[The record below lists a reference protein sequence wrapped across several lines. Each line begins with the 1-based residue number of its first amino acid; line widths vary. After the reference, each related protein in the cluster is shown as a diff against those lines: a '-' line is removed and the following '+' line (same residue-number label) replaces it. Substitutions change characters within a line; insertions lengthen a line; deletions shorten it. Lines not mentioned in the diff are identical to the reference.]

1 MDLHEAIRQEMLL
14 LEQKRDSL
22 CEKPAIKPYLE
33 EVSSYIQKTQNREMT
48 VMEKRNIAQCLDN
61 AIMEGGIRQGQRLFE
76 NTTTEDHISFLG
88 IQLPV
93 ISALLPSLTLNDVAT
108 VQALDRRIG
117 AVFFMDFLSG
127 SAKGEVGLGDT
138 LFSSKSGPNAKG
150 GARRYAMAA
159 AEREEVGYGD
169 TTFTSVTGI
178 NPGLILRDNIIVE
191 ATDSYGN
198 VWEIGVCSSA
208 GVITTSPNAGS
219 GVTCVGSIA
228 TSGVYT
234 IAVGGL
240 LDSTTK
246 VTITYYYQYDLPV
259 DAQGNKTGVPE
270 VDLTVTQETITAVD
284 FPIRSKYSIG
294 AQIDLQKAHGL
305 SLEDELVKVL
315 GGAVKWAIDQRG
327 LDMMIAAS
335 TATGAATQC
344 TTWDAHIHSGQ
355 AWLWHKYEFL
365 DRLNEGSNNIFD
377 KTKRGVANFMIC
389 GNNVARVVR
398 QLTQGGDFKAS
409 AALGKQIPT
418 GPLNIGNVSS
428 VNNMVVIQNP
438 FMDSNM
444 YTLGF
449 KGDSYLYAS
458 FIYAPYIPLFATP
471 TLITSD
477 LIAQKGFL
485 SSAGFKVINP
495 GLFCAGGISNLGV

>member
-1 MDLHEAIRQEMLL
+1 MDLNEAIRQEMLL
-14 LEQKRDSL
+14 LEQRRDSL

-33 EVSSYIQKTQNREMT
+33 EVQKYIDKTQGREMT

-61 AIMEGGIRQGQRLFE
+61 AILEGGIRQGQRLFE

-108 VQALDRRIG
+108 VQALDRRVG
-117 AVFFMDFLSG
+117 AVFFMDFQSG
-127 SAKGEVGLGDT
+127 GAKGDVTSGET
-138 LFSSKSGPNAKG
+138 LFSSKTGPNSKH

-159 AEREEVGYGD
+159 SERESIGTGNATHSG
-169 TTFTSVTGI
+169 TTDI
-178 NPGLILRDNIIVE
+178 NPGVILMANAIVE
-191 ATDSYGN
+191 RKTALGVYSVIAT
-198 VWEIGVCSSA
+198 CSSDGVFADVVGDAITVSGTLAAA
-208 GVITTSPNAGS
+208 GTYSITVS
-219 GVTCVGSIA
+219 G
-228 TSGVYT
+228 
-234 IAVGGL
+234 
-240 LDSTTK
+240 LDSTDE
-246 VTITYYYQYDLPV
+246 VLLTYYYQYDLPQ
-259 DAQGNKTGVPE
+259 DAYGNKTGVPE
-270 VDLTVTQETITAVD
+270 VDLTVTQETVTAID
-284 FPIRSKYSIG
+284 FPVRSKYSIG

-315 GGAVKWAIDQRG
+315 GGLVKWSIDQKG
-327 LDMMIAAS
+327 LDMMIAAAS
-335 TATGAATQC
+335 DSGAATAC
-344 TTWDAHIHSGQ
+344 TDWNAAIHSGQ

-365 DRLNEGSNNIFD
+365 DRLNEGSNNIYD

-389 GNNVARVVR
+389 GNNVARVVK

-409 AALGKQIPT
+409 AALGKQLPT

-438 FMDSNM
+438 FMSTNE
-444 YTLGF
+444 YVLGY

-458 FIYAPYIPLFATP
+458 FIYAPYIPLFASP
-471 TLITSD
+471 TLVTSD

-485 SSAGFKVINP
+485 SSAGFKVINN
-495 GLFCAGGISNLGV
+495 GLFCKGSISSLGTTA